1 MLDASISAVLSF
13 ERRLKDTLDLIELA
27 ETENDEQVLKEANDA
42 LIHLQKEVSQKE
54 LEECICNSYEVS
66 RQQSIFCKLVKK
78 KTYGFIK
85 GFFVIKKFIS
95 SIR

>member
-1 MLDASISAVLSF
+1 MWDDASKAQKLMSEKNMLDASISAVLSF

-54 LEECICNSYEVS
+54 LESLLSGEADKND
-66 RQQSIFCKLVKK
+66 
-78 KTYGFIK
+78 
-85 GFFVIKKFIS
+85 
-95 SIR
+95 